1 MGRQPQCCHAKR
13 IVTGGVTP
21 LVRERSGCR
30 REISAHLPWHAAY
43 VCLGVR
49 SADEPICPAR
59 RAAGAA
65 HRRRAGRARAIE
77 LQGRTAN
84 VLLLVALCVVT
95 LGLYPGIWYVRRA
108 RFVDA
113 LDANKRIGRLPWVS
127 LGLLV
132 VLIVVSAAGTQK
144 DVFRLIQLLSGLVN
158 MFLAFRIAAI
168 LRSDFART
176 GRVIVISTLG
186 VFFFGCLYLQHVL
199 NEAANVP
206 SRRPRQ
212 SDGTSV
218 A

>member
-1 MGRQPQCCHAKR
+1 MFAL
-13 IVTGGVTP
+13 VSDP
-21 LVRERSGCR
+21 LTNPY
-30 REISAHLPWHAAY
+30 APPA
-43 VCLGVR
+43 
-49 SADEPICPAR
+49 EPPAPPID
-59 RAAGAA
+59 AGPD
-65 HRRRAGRARAIE
+65 GRARSNYKGE
-77 LQGRTAN
+77 RRN

-113 LDANKRIGRLPWVS
+113 LDANKRIGRLPWIS

-132 VLIVVSAAGTQK
+132 VLLVVSAAGTQK